1 MKENPEMKWHQN
13 PTIIIL
19 MLIIFFPVGIY
30 FMWKNEMW
38 SNKARWIITSIFVLI
53 VIISYTGKDD
63 LTSPAKASS
72 DQISEKVTHSDV
84 SEKKEISSSHSSAE
98 KTRLT
103 DEDKAL
109 AMIGTEEGDKPQT
122 SLENTNANKP
132 IEDRKPVPEDLVPD
146 KNLTVK
152 AAEGETKNEEEMSA
166 SSVLVGYDWV
176 YPDMNDPI
184 GAWKFSSDGSF
195 NYSTTMFGGSTR
207 RGTWKDLG
215 NGQVELIYDDGGYV
229 VSGDG
234 GSGNVSAR
242 GTITILS
249 KSKFKKGS
257 TIYRRY

>member
-1 MKENPEMKWHQN
+1 
-13 PTIIIL
+13 
-19 MLIIFFPVGIY
+19 
-30 FMWKNEMW
+30 
-38 SNKARWIITSIFVLI
+38 
-53 VIISYTGKDD
+53 
-63 LTSPAKASS
+63 
-72 DQISEKVTHSDV
+72 
-84 SEKKEISSSHSSAE
+84 
-98 KTRLT
+98 
-103 DEDKAL
+103 
-109 AMIGTEEGDKPQT
+109 
-122 SLENTNANKP
+122 
-132 IEDRKPVPEDLVPD
+132 
-146 KNLTVK
+146 
-152 AAEGETKNEEEMSA
+152 MSA